1 MPMRVIAKKRCRAMF
16 EPPEK
21 GERATLNPNLSTRL
35 NLLFFR
41 SGPWAA
47 GWLFLVEEGERAAL
61 NFQRKDFEI
70 MQQDQVRDPSPTNRA
85 VSIRCRMFSVMSEL
99 GQKAKYSLRAYVFR
113 SAPNNGHKATT
124 AALPKC
130 ANSGSRPCE
139 VTAPFSGSG
148 PYHGRP
154 TVGIYPMER

>member
-47 GWLFLVEEGERAAL
+47 GWLLLVEEGERAAL

-99 GQKAKYSLRAYVFR
+99 GHFQTSSRVPAR
-113 SAPNNGHKATT
+113 SVDPST
-124 AALPKC
+124 ADMRRLHRHVGFVPI
-130 ANSGSRPCE
+130 SE
-139 VTAPFSGSG
+139 VGL
-148 PYHGRP
+148 
-154 TVGIYPMER
+154 M